1 MRHQLSWY
9 MISLATLLIAA
20 LCGGLIFLGRLGSPQ
35 TELSRSL
42 DTQLDFFQDDM
53 RALWQNVST
62 SGVHLSQDMT
72 AILEEVLAK
81 RGLAFERLTGDLETL
96 TAVEDAMLE
105 PLCQYIRQTRCSGA
119 FVVLEAAMRADSAPD
134 VRSGLYIQKNNAERA
149 GNELLLFR
157 GMAGVSKAH
166 GVMPHRKWQQ
176 EFHTGQF
183 PGYMACLTPDN
194 SSLWDCCR
202 VTELI
207 TLPGTSERAILLT
220 VPLRGANGRVY
231 GICGFAVN
239 QTYFCAHYEQPS
251 DFSRLACIL
260 TADSG
265 DTLDVAEGL
274 VTYTKDGSCTLP
286 QGPLNSREL
295 SGELRSFSGG
305 GYAYVG
311 RMMQID
317 LAGGDGDCH
326 TLAVLIPKED
336 YDRAVFRDVLETAVF
351 VFLLVF
357 FVLACCSWF
366 ARRYLKPVHADIKR
380 LETDAPDGAQMSF
393 DDFSPLTATITAREQ
408 RHKAIVTS
416 LESEKE
422 SLQSQCDESRS
433 RLELAQADARQLA
446 TRRRGELDPADY
458 EMFLR
463 EYRRFSEK
471 QRLVLED
478 MVEGLTPQDSAE
490 HLGYQKSTIYSYRR
504 DIYDKLNISGK
515 DKLQQLRLRVSLMRQ
530 EDEAWK

>member
-1 MRHQLSWY
+1 MRHKLSWY
-9 MISLATLLIAA
+9 MAALAALLIAA
-20 LCGGLIFLGRLGSPQ
+20 LCGGLISLGRLGSPQ
-35 TELSRSL
+35 AEMARSL

-72 AILEEVLAK
+72 AILEEVLGE

-96 TAVEDAMLE
+96 TAVEDAMME

-166 GVMPHRKWQQ
+166 NVMPNRKWQQ

-295 SGELRSFSGG
+295 SGELRSFSGD

-311 RMMQID
+311 RMTQLD

-326 TLAVLIPKED
+326 TLAVLIPRED
-336 YDRAVFRDVLETAVF
+336 YDRAVLSDVLEKAVF

-504 DIYDKLNISGK
+504 DIYDKLNINGK